1 MITYEK
7 EVMCCLDRGKS
18 KNIKNCQESK
28 QMKKIVKLI
37 EGINKDIPPPMDKE
51 GATKSDSSDI
61 LR

>member
-1 MITYEK
+1 MFQ
-7 EVMCCLDRGKS
+7 LDRGKS
-18 KNIKNCQESK
+18 EKIKEVKEANHT
-28 QMKKIVKLI
+28 KKIVKLI